1 MNIMCLM
8 LCSRINKGIQNQANI
23 SLKRKA
29 AETNG
34 NGPIV
39 RKIRPSNAENEADL
53 NTLEKEIR

>member
-1 MNIMCLM
+1 M
-8 LCSRINKGIQNQANI
+8 LCSRINKGIQNHANI